1 MKIVFTDAAKADLR
15 SIGDWIAEDNPAR
28 ARSFL
33 VELRQKTLSIAANP
47 QLYPLARKLEVQ
59 GIRRRLYKGYL
70 IFYRVGENRID
81 ILHILHG
88 ARDYE
93 ALMGEDDSHTK
104 E

>member
-15 SIGDWIAEDNPAR
+15 DIGDWIAEDNPVR
-28 ARSFL
+28 ARSFI
-33 VELRQKTLSIAANP
+33 VELRRKTLSIGVNP
-47 QLYPLARKLEVQ
+47 RLYPLALNLEVQ
-59 GIRRRLYKGYL
+59 GIRRRLYRGYL

-93 ALMGEDDSHTK
+93 ALMGEGDPHTK

>member
-15 SIGDWIAEDNPAR
+15 DIGDWIAEDNPVR
-28 ARSFL
+28 ARSFI
-33 VELRQKTLSIAANP
+33 VELRQKTLSIALNP
-47 QLYPLARKLEVQ
+47 RLYPIALNLEIQ

-70 IFYRVGENRID
+70 IFYRVSEKRIE

-93 ALMGEDDSHTK
+93 ALMGDDDSHTK